1 MEQQQQNGNGRVS
14 DAQKISNYRQ
24 SEEKIIYDNQRSN
37 ALKGILENT
46 KLSNLFLSNE
56 NTDNIQKQIR
66 YGVYKGT
73 GKVISN
79 QSPQEVSTVMRSIYL
94 QNGSVPVTSNMEA
107 TQVIGS
113 LNSMVV
119 DYCVENIVSELKQHD
134 NYIKDISS
142 LPVPIDRP
150 QYDRKNTTYDM
161 SNLM

>member
-1 MEQQQQNGNGRVS
+1 MVMGVFLT
-14 DAQKISNYRQ
+14 QKISNYRQ

-107 TQVIGS
+107 TIQVIGS
-113 LNSMVV
+113 LNSKVV

-134 NYIKDISS
+134 NYIKDAIFHYRFQ
-142 LPVPIDRP
+142 LIVHNTTE
-150 QYDRKNTTYDM
+150 KNTTYDM
-161 SNLM
+161 TI